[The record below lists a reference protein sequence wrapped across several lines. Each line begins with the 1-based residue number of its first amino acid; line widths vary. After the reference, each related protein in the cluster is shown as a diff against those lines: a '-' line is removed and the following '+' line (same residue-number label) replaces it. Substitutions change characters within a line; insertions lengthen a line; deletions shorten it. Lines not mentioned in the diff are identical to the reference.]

1 MIEIDVDDHAL
12 SVCLLEFGK
21 EKAQILAS
29 KAFPALG
36 LQSWKTCLLD
46 AIADTC
52 VHHSRRDPRDCGA
65 AEQMLYDQ
73 LDDVLEFTAKDQMVE
88 VVIRS
93 TSWCQNLILQSQQV
107 PMFCDAILQ
116 DALEEIRVA
125 VTDASDGFPQ
135 SLLMTA
141 SASRL
146 PGLVAG
152 LQGEMPGQAAV
163 VVLSPDAASRGA
175 HSLATR
181 FQRRELPQEHLQGP
195 LLLAAPGTPDSGVL
209 NAKRVISMI

>member
-52 VHHSRRDPRDCGA
+52 VHHSRRDPRDCGS

-73 LDDVLEFTAKDQMVE
+73 LDDVLEFT
-88 VVIRS
+88 
-93 TSWCQNLILQSQQV
+93 C
-107 PMFCDAILQ
+107 
-116 DALEEIRVA
+116 
-125 VTDASDGFPQ
+125 
-135 SLLMTA
+135 
-141 SASRL
+141 
-146 PGLVAG
+146 
-152 LQGEMPGQAAV
+152 
-163 VVLSPDAASRGA
+163 
-175 HSLATR
+175 
-181 FQRRELPQEHLQGP
+181 QGP
-195 LLLAAPGTPDSGVL
+195 DGRSGDPLHELVPELDSAVPAGADVL
-209 NAKRVISMI
+209 RRDSARRAGRDTRRGH